1 MHEFLSNNLE
11 ELIVRCKAKVAQR
24 PRRAATPEQL
34 KNGVPLF
41 LKQLTKTLRA
51 EREGH
56 SGDSLRISGASGG
69 DSSAVSEI
77 SVTATAHGKQLL
89 ELGYTVDQVVH
100 DYGDLCQAV
109 TDLAVERDALFS
121 VEEFRT
127 LNRCLDNAI
136 ADAVT
141 EFSAQ
146 RDVTVSRRF
155 SAEANERLGFLV
167 HEVRNYLQTATL
179 ALTALETGQL
189 PIAGATGAVLRRS
202 LVALTSLVNRS
213 IDEVR
218 VAAKPQLNSEV
229 FSLATF
235 IADAGNAALLEAN
248 TRGCPFT
255 VRNVDTQLDIEG
267 QRELLLA
274 ALVNLL
280 QNAFKFTRPQTEV
293 ALNAYAG
300 DGGAVFIDV
309 EDHCGGLAPGAAELM
324 FRPFTRRNEDKSGL
338 GLGLSIARENVEAA
352 GGTLCVRDMPGT
364 GCVFTIRLRRH
375 G

>member
-1 MHEFLSNNLE
+1 M
-11 ELIVRCKAKVAQR
+11 
-24 PRRAATPEQL
+24 
-34 KNGVPLF
+34 
-41 LKQLTKTLRA
+41 
-51 EREGH
+51 
-56 SGDSLRISGASGG
+56 
-69 DSSAVSEI
+69 
-77 SVTATAHGKQLL
+77 
-89 ELGYTVDQVVH
+89 
-100 DYGDLCQAV
+100 CQAV

-248 TRGCPFT
+248 MRGCPFT

-324 FRPFTRRNEDKSGL
+324 TFSLKRGRPRLD
-338 GLGLSIARENVEAA
+338 
-352 GGTLCVRDMPGT
+352 
-364 GCVFTIRLRRH
+364 IRLDSLSSRRRIGMLLSAASRYIRSFH
-375 G
+375 IAFRATGDPIRCRHRR